1 MMGGKDARD
10 HRHLFHF
17 SERESE
23 CENRARRRG
32 GLGFVGRGHLEALRR
47 LGMDMVEW
55 LAGPDEGAF
64 RADIALFQLP
74 LCP

>member
-1 MMGGKDARD
+1 MRKPSAT
-10 HRHLFHF
+10 
-17 SERESE
+17 
-23 CENRARRRG
+23 AG